1 MEETMQSRV
10 KAAPGIPGLRRRQ
23 GAMARIGGVGLIL
36 LVGGLLAG
44 CETGRTNKAHAAW
57 QHLSDDTTTSKPDS
71 TQALSPGDHQ
81 PPVPGS
87 PTAAG
92 ADGNQPLD
100 DMEARSRHGNEHGEA
115 AAPHTQPANAFDR
128 H

>member
-1 MEETMQSRV
+1 MQAMRESRLDRV
-10 KAAPGIPGLRRRQ
+10 FEFQGGIAPL
-23 GAMARIGGVGLIL
+23 ACL
-36 LVGGLLAG
+36 LLACVLAG
-44 CETGRTNKAHAAW
+44 CETGRTSKAHAGW
-57 QHLSDDTTTSKPDS
+57 QHISDDTTTGKPES
-71 TQALSPGDHQ
+71 TQALTPGDHQ

-100 DMEARSRHGNEHGEA
+100 DMQARSRHDNEHGEA
-115 AAPHTQPANAFDR
+115 AAPHEQPADMHAR

>member
-1 MEETMQSRV
+1 MQRGNQKSARQASSIDRQV
-10 KAAPGIPGLRRRQ
+10 LLLSGAA
-23 GAMARIGGVGLIL
+23 
-36 LVGGLLAG
+36 LLASALLSG

-57 QHLSDDTTTSKPDS
+57 QHLSDDTTTSKPES
-71 TQALSPGDHQ
+71 TQALGPGDHQ

-92 ADGNQPLD
+92 ADGNQPPD
-100 DMEARSRHGNEHGEA
+100 DMQARGRYGNEHGQA
-115 AAPHTQPANAFDR
+115 AAPHAQPADSPER